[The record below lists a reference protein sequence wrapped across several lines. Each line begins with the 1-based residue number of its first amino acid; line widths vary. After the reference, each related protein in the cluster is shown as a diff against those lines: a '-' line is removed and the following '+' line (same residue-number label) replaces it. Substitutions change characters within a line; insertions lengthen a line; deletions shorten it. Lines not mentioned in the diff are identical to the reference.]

1 MSPKNRRRGMRMKV
15 GKNLLYSALY
25 ALIMLGL
32 ILMRK
37 NFDGE
42 EFPQWMVVYLPVLFF
57 FATFCILHWKKPLR
71 RTLDRMNEWA
81 YDMSFRKIIVMIL
94 SILVF
99 SVVVVGV
106 FFVLPIIIFE
116 S

>member
-1 MSPKNRRRGMRMKV
+1 LQEGDAVKV

-25 ALIMLGL
+25 ALILLGIIL
-32 ILMRK
+32 IRK
-37 NFDGE
+37 NYDDE
-42 EFPQWMVVYLPVLFF
+42 EFPQWMVFYFPVLFF
-57 FATFCILHWKKPLR
+57 VATFCILHWKKPLK

-81 YDMSFRKIIVMIL
+81 YDMSFWKIIVMIL

-99 SVVVVGV
+99 SVVVVGI
-106 FFVLPIIIFE
+106 FIVLPIIIFE